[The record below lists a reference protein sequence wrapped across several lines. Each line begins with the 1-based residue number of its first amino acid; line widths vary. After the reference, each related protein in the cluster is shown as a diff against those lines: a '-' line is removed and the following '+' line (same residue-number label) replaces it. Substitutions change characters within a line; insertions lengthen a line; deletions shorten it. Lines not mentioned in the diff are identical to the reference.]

1 MAVQERNRANF
12 ADEGFNGAGELK
24 FGLIEVVYEWA
35 KGMVSPEPVL
45 SSIGLSRL
53 TERPL
58 VSQSFQQIT
67 QLTDVQEGTIVRCMT
82 RLDEACREVR
92 DAARVMGNADLYT
105 KMASASELIRRDVI
119 FIGSLYL

>member
-1 MAVQERNRANF
+1 MGQGHGKRDSVFRIAVR
-12 ADEGFNGAGELK
+12 
-24 FGLIEVVYEWA
+24 
-35 KGMVSPEPVL
+35 
-45 SSIGLSRL
+45 RL
-53 TERPL
+53 TERPH
-58 VSQSFQQIT
+58 VPQSFQQIT